1 MRKQNKHF
9 NVFKIKWLESEFFPF
24 FFNKQD
30 VLKDF
35 MEWTVAI
42 HVLVLQKP
50 HVIMWPEVVF
60 VRLAGLERNAIKVR
74 IRAYGGVGK
83 DTSEPHSSSQL

>member
-9 NVFKIKWLESEFFPF
+9 NVFKIKWLENEFFSL

-74 IRAYGGVGK
+74 NRACGGVGT

>member
-9 NVFKIKWLESEFFPF
+9 NVFKIKWLENEFFPF

-35 MEWTVAI
+35 ME
-42 HVLVLQKP
+42 
-50 HVIMWPEVVF
+50 
-60 VRLAGLERNAIKVR
+60 
-74 IRAYGGVGK
+74 
-83 DTSEPHSSSQL
+83 

>member
-9 NVFKIKWLESEFFPF
+9 NVFKIKWLENEFFSL

-42 HVLVLQKP
+42 RVLVLQKP

-60 VRLAGLERNAIKVR
+60 VRLAGLEKNAIKVR
-74 IRAYGGVGK
+74 IRACGGVGK